1 MSMPLLLVTFIVVN
15 VCKTNTNS
23 IEIATSWRDLI
34 YYKKIKGKIMK
45 VKVREFIAFP
55 MLQQYLTM
63 LHIMNGNV
71 TVIYI
76 YKPDI
81 TEMFLRT
88 LHLK

>member
-15 VCKTNTNS
+15 VYKTNTKI
-23 IEIATSWRDLI
+23 IEIAISYRDLI
-34 YYKKIKGKIMK
+34 YYKIIKGKKMK
-45 VKVREFIAFP
+45 VKVSEFIAFP
-55 MLQQYLTM
+55 MLQQYLTV

-88 LHLK
+88 PHLN